1 MKKNRFYVSF
11 CCNKYYYPDGELTVD
26 DQAVIYKTTQ
36 VTVPAEYWNLEMKYT
51 DIGYIYTEK
60 TKCFKTVVIHMKDSK
75 NYKFIIYF
83 GRKKFYELMKSKGVT
98 VNT

>member
-1 MKKNRFYVSF
+1 MKKQHFYVNF
-11 CCNKYYYPDGELTVD
+11 CCSKSYYPDGELVAD
-26 DQAVIYKTTQ
+26 DQAITYKTTQ
-36 VTVPAEYWNLEMKYT
+36 LIVPAEYWNREMKYT

-60 TKCFKTVVIHMKDSK
+60 TKVFKTVVIHMKDSK